1 MIRMRDEILEKDMS
15 PQRRF
20 VLTAPLPGCDVAES
34 SAAAAARA
42 PNSQYD
48 FVDIVKAG
56 QGLICSPNH
65 NAQTIAR
72 AADRAED
79 VGYVRALHASEHRM
93 MTSIEELHDALT
105 DRRDIR
111 LEIDVVRGQ
120 RTAFEKELQ
129 ESAED
134 LAVTQMMRIHALE
147 ARARTDTVE
156 DTSSSCEGL
165 RRLVQ
170 PTRACSYTDFIK
182 FQHLNFKETKG
193 VVGLS
198 QWLKKMESIFHIS
211 GCAID
216 NQVKFA
222 TCNLLGAVLTWWNG
236 HVRTLGH
243 VAAYA
248 MTWGTLRKKLM
259 DKYCQKCFQELALMC
274 TKFLADETKK
284 VDKYISGLPDNIY
297 GNVVSARPKTLDE
310 TIGLANNLM
319 DQKLHTYAERQNY
332 NKRKA
337 DDSSRNNQQHQPH
350 KKQNVA
356 RAYTTG
362 PGEKKVYTRD
372 LPLCTKSNYYHT
384 QKCAPKCGK
393 CKRNDVAQGRAYALG
408 AIDAS
413 PDSNVITGSSVYSK
427 IDLQSGYHQPRV
439 REEDILKTSFRTRYG
454 HYEFQV
460 MHFGLT
466 NAPAGPHELD
476 PTKIESIKDWASSK
490 SLTKICQ
497 FLGLAGYY
505 RIFVEGFSKIAK
517 SMTKLTRN
525 NVKFDWGEK
534 EETAF

>member
-1 MIRMRDEILEKDMS
+1 MIRMRDEILKKDMP

-42 PNSQYD
+42 PKSQYD
-48 FVDIVKAG
+48 FVDTVEAG

-65 NAQTIAR
+65 NAQTIAKD
-72 AADRAED
+72 ADRAED

-93 MTSIEELHDALT
+93 MTSIEEDNASQSL
-105 DRRDIR
+105 
-111 LEIDVVRGQ
+111 G
-120 RTAFEKELQ
+120 
-129 ESAED
+129 
-134 LAVTQMMRIHALE
+134 
-147 ARARTDTVE
+147 
-156 DTSSSCEGL
+156 EGL

-170 PTRACSYTDFIK
+170 PARACSYTDFMK

-297 GNVVSARPKTLDE
+297 RNVVSARPKTLDE
-310 TIGLANNLM
+310 TIELANNLM

-350 KKQNVA
+350 KKNVHSSVENA
-356 RAYTTG
+356 RG
-362 PGEKKVYTRD
+362 HIKK
-372 LPLCTKSNYYHT
+372 NY
-384 QKCAPKCGK
+384 PKVKNRG
-393 CKRNDVAQGRAYALG
+393 NGSGNGVAQGRAYAFG
-408 AIDAS
+408 GIDAS
-413 PDSNVITGSSVYSK
+413 LDSNVIT
-427 IDLQSGYHQPRV
+427 
-439 REEDILKTSFRTRYG
+439 
-454 HYEFQV
+454 
-460 MHFGLT
+460 
-466 NAPAGPHELD
+466 D
-476 PTKIESIKDWASSK
+476 PTKIESIKDWASPK
-490 SLTKICQ
+490 SLTKIYQ

-505 RIFVEGFSKIAK
+505 KIFVEGFSKIAK